1 MPPPSPPH
9 ARSPA
14 PPQLAA
20 TAQHR
25 NGHAITSRKIWRFA
39 VADAGRVADRCG
51 KGAQLNLDSGGA
63 APRTPAARGLQCDT
77 PQPCPSLPPCPG
89 PKNRTGGHS
98 GAPAGGVGLR
108 AGWGIQSVDG
118 PENRLCLGV
127 LTSIITQQVELL
139 CAYSGKGLRL
149 AKRQMRICSQTGNDT
164 ECIR

>member
-1 MPPPSPPH
+1 MPPAP

-14 PPQLAA
+14 PQLAA

-39 VADAGRVADRCG
+39 VSDAGRVADRCG

-98 GAPAGGVGLR
+98 GATAGGGGHWSGPAGGSL
-108 AGWGIQSVDG
+108 SVDG

-139 CAYSGKGLRL
+139 CAYSGEGLRL